1 MQDRLK
7 KLFQLELYDVN
18 LIRAINCKVIPVA
31 AYPMNVCRFSMDEV
45 NELDMIAKKGI
56 KEL

>member
-7 KLFQLELYDVN
+7 KLLQLELYDVN
-18 LIRAINCKVIPVA
+18 LIQAINCKVIPVA

-45 NELDMIAKKGI
+45 NELDDCEKRI